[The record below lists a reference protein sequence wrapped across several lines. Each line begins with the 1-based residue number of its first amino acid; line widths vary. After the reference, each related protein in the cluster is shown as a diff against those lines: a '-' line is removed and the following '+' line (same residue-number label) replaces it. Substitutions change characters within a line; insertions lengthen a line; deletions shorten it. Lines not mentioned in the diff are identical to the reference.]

1 MFFFK
6 DKGFLHLKTK
16 EIKPN
21 KYSFSDEIMSV
32 KVSGRVRRI
41 SVAAFIGCSKIKTI
55 EFGEGVEVIGESAF
69 ANCASLT
76 RVALPK
82 SLEQLGKYAFKDCAS
97 LSEVYLPDELEVLPK
112 GAFENCFALKKI
124 VLPKNLKEIG
134 AECFSGCIN
143 LEEIVFP
150 SGLVKIDIKA
160 FKRCGKIQKLSLPDS
175 LKYLG
180 DFAFQYCGDIQ
191 YVNFKGTLDTIG
203 RQPFC
208 ERLYEK
214 INVSDMAY
222 VSSFTVKNDD
232 GKCPVILIPE
242 GISFLALGFDGVLS
256 LKGINDK
263 RTCYN
268 HILSIPAQEIK
279 LFMSEHYYSYND
291 DNDYLI
297 EQGEFCF
304 EKYDKQFHRAD
315 DKEKPYIAA
324 FRLAYDKS
332 LCEEY
337 RAVYIEAL
345 RGKEK
350 NVAVFA
356 TEINEAKVLS
366 YVLSNCSFDTTFCTE
381 LYNMALRNGNRSL
394 AEIIICEYKNIG
406 VSETEDMFSYLL
418 GN

>member
-1 MFFFK
+1 MFFLK
-6 DKGFLHLKTK
+6 DKRFLNLKTK

-21 KYSFSDEIMSV
+21 KYSFSDDILSV
-32 KVSGRVRRI
+32 KVSGKVRRI
-41 SVAAFIGCSKIKTI
+41 SVAAFLGCSKIKTL
-55 EFGEGVEVIGESAF
+55 EFGEGVEVIGGSAF

-76 RVALPK
+76 RVALPE
-82 SLEQLGKYAFKDCAS
+82 SLKQLGKYAFKDCAS
-97 LSEVYLPDELEVLPK
+97 LSEVYLPDNLEALPQ
-112 GAFENCFALKKI
+112 GAFENCFGLKKI

-134 AECFSGCIN
+134 AECFSGCIA

-150 SGLVKIDIKA
+150 HNLVKIDTKA

-180 DFAFQYCGDIQ
+180 DFAFDYCGDIQ
-191 YVNFKGTLDTIG
+191 YVNFKGVLDTLG

-222 VSSFTVKNDD
+222 VSSFTVKKDD
-232 GKCPVILIPE
+232 GKCPVISIPA
-242 GISFLALGFDGVLS
+242 GVSFLSLGFEGVVS
-256 LKGINDK
+256 LKGKNDK

-279 LFMSEHYYSYND
+279 LFMSEHYYSYAD
-291 DNDYLI
+291 DKDYLV
-297 EQGEFCF
+297 ENGEFCF
-304 EKYDKQFHRAD
+304 EKYDKQFHKAD
-315 DKEKPYIAA
+315 DKEIPYIAA
-324 FRLAYDKS
+324 FRLAYDKY

-337 RAVYIEAL
+337 RAAYEEAL

-350 NVAVFA
+350 KVAVFA
-356 TEINEAKVLS
+356 VEINEAKVLS
-366 YVLSNCSFDTTFCTE
+366 YVLSNYSFDTMFCTE
-381 LYNMALRNGNRSL
+381 LYNMALRNGNRNLS
-394 AEIIICEYKNIG
+394 EIIICEYKNIG

-418 GN
+418 DN

>member
-6 DKGFLHLKTK
+6 DKRFLNLKTK
-16 EIKPN
+16 KIKPN
-21 KYSFSDEIMSV
+21 KYSFSGEILSV
-32 KVSGRVRRI
+32 KVSGKVRSI
-41 SVAAFIGCSKIKTI
+41 SVAAFLGCSKIKTLEI
-55 EFGEGVEVIGESAF
+55 GEGVEVIEECAF

-76 RVALPK
+76 RVALPE
-82 SLEQLGKYAFKDCAS
+82 SLRQLGKYAFKDCAS
-97 LSEVYLPDELEVLPK
+97 LSEVYFPDDLEILPK
-112 GAFENCFALKKI
+112 GAFENCFGLKKI

-150 SGLVKIDIKA
+150 HNLVKIDAKA

-180 DFAFQYCGDIQ
+180 DFAFDYCGDIQ
-191 YVNFKGTLDTIG
+191 YVNFKGALDTIG

-214 INVSDMAY
+214 INVSNMAY
-222 VSSFTVKNDD
+222 VSSFTVRKDD
-232 GKCPVILIPE
+232 GKCPVISIPE
-242 GISFLALGFDGVLS
+242 GISFLSLGFEGVVS
-256 LKGINDK
+256 LKGKNDK

-268 HILSIPAQEIK
+268 HILSISAQEIK
-279 LFMSEHYYSYND
+279 LFMSEHYYSYAN

-297 EQGEFCF
+297 ENGEFCF

-315 DKEKPYIAA
+315 DKEKPYIAT
-324 FRLAYDKS
+324 FRLAYDKFLS
-332 LCEEY
+332 EEC
-337 RAVYIEAL
+337 RAVYKEAL

-350 NVAVFA
+350 TVAVFA

-366 YVLSNCSFDTTFCTE
+366 YILSNYSFDTGFCTK

-394 AEIIICEYKNIG
+394 AEIIICEHKNIG

-418 GN
+418 IN